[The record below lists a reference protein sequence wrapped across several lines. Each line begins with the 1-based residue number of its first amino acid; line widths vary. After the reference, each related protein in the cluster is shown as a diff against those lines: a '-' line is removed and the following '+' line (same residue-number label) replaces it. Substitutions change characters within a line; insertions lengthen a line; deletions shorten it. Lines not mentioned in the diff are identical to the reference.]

1 MYPTAEIIARPGD
14 PGDEQINA
22 IESWTDNLRAIRAI
36 ARREIIRFLRAK
48 SRIVGSVAMPLIWFC
63 AFGLGLGSAFGIRYG
78 EMGYAEFLAPGI
90 IAMTVLF
97 ASTFSGMS
105 IIVDKEFGILK
116 ELLVAPISRTSL
128 VFGKVFGGMATS
140 LIRAVLITLL
150 FCMILEISMSIP
162 EYCGMLAVICL
173 ISFGFGALA
182 IAIATLMES
191 MEGFGLIVE
200 LVVMPIFFLSGAFFP
215 IERLPGWLSM
225 VVAVNP
231 LTYGVDGLRIIMF
244 GAGSFSI
251 LHDLCMLIFFDAV
264 MVAFAAYLFGKGDS
278 S

>member
-1 MYPTAEIIARPGD
+1 MYLTAEIIAHPGD
-14 PGDEQINA
+14 SGDKRAEA
-22 IESWTDNLRAIRAI
+22 AESWLDNLRAIRAI
-36 ARREIIRFLRAK
+36 ARREVIRFLRAK

-78 EMGYAEFLAPGI
+78 EIGYAEFLAPGI

-140 LIRAVLITLL
+140 LIRAILITIL
-150 FCMILEISMSIP
+150 FSMTLKISMSIP
-162 EYCGMLAVICL
+162 EYLGILAIICL

-225 VVAVNP
+225 VVALNP
-231 LTYGVDGLRIIMF
+231 LTYGVDGLRLIMF
-244 GAGSFSI
+244 GTGSFSM
-251 LHDLCMLIFFDAV
+251 LHDFGMLMFFDAV
-264 MVAFAAYLFGKGDS
+264 MVILAAYLFGRGDTT
-278 S
+278 

>member
-1 MYPTAEIIARPGD
+1 MYPTAEIIAHPGD
-14 PGDEQINA
+14 SGDEQINA
-22 IESWTDNLRAIRAI
+22 TESWLDNLRAIRAI

-78 EMGYAEFLAPGI
+78 EIGYAEFLAPGI

-162 EYCGMLAVICL
+162 EYFGMLAVICL

-215 IERLPGWLSM
+215 IEKLPGWLSM

-231 LTYGVDGLRIIMF
+231 LTYGVDGLRLIMF
-244 GAGSFSI
+244 GAGSFSV

-264 MVAFAAYLFGKGDS
+264 MIVFAAYLFGRGDS